1 MADSEKDILPQEG
14 TSRAGESFPTAPDSP
29 GVGRPVYS
37 GGDSLCQEWGDVE
50 SLDEET
56 ERRNMVERILTEME
70 GQAMEGLE
78 SDLTG
83 SSLSLHS
90 GIESDLALTQETP
103 KPQRRVSQRKRR
115 IVEKPQLDSDDDTP
129 QIMVVASKPRTTKK
143 TAPVKTGTTGLEKE
157 ATQPV
162 AGPSKPV
169 TRAGGESHPKVL
181 QHADMLGSKIEEG
194 IAAILEEIAR
204 SKNLKGGVIKNI
216 KDAAKTIRAASET
229 LVERSATVECAEL
242 RKENTRLSQE
252 LTSQRQLLNAMREE
266 CGKMRKEMI
275 ALQRQVYSS
284 PDSQVGRLQTT
295 NEELE
300 RQVREYS
307 IENVRLKQQVM
318 AGNCELRKLRREAG
332 KTEAGKEAPPS
343 APAPTPMETP
353 DETSAPAPSVGPSP
367 AEDAESR
374 LVRRIGELFNPRF
387 AKLEEGLL
395 QAQRGKAPSK
405 PGAPKSAPRPPANR
419 AAAVGAKKGSLS
431 QPAPVVRAEEPAGAP
446 PPPNVNKEG
455 WATVVRRGK
464 KSRTTNA
471 QSAPATQQNTAES
484 AAAAQQNAA
493 KKKAAAERRRRKRR
507 LKPPSSSAIA
517 ITIDPAAE
525 EGGLTYESVLREAKE
540 KISLADLGITDLRFR
555 LGVTGCRILEVPGA
569 DTGDK
574 ANSLAAKLAEIVPEG
589 SVRVTRPEK
598 SAEIRISDLDDS
610 ATAEDVVAAVVR
622 QGGCAELSVKTGEVR
637 RTPSGVG
644 SIWVRCPVAAAKALT
659 EAGRVKV
666 GWTMARVQ
674 SLDPRP
680 MRCYR
685 CLLTGHVGRRCT
697 AGEDCSDKCYRCG
710 QGGHKAAR
718 CAEPSP
724 KCWYCA
730 AANRKSDHRVGS
742 TKQCRLPKARA
753 AAAAQVTGGG
763 GGFDGHLSLISV
775 GIESILDPR
784 VEDC

>member
-1 MADSEKDILPQEG
+1 MADSKKHNLPQEG

-37 GGDSLCQEWGDVE
+37 GGDSLCQEWGVEDDGDVE
-50 SLDEET
+50 AQ
-56 ERRNMVERILTEME
+56 RREMVERLLQEME
-70 GQAMEGLE
+70 DQAMEGLE
-78 SDLTG
+78 SDFTG

-90 GIESDLALTQETP
+90 GIESDVTGADETP
-103 KPQRRVSQRKRR
+103 KPQRRVSQRKRK
-115 IVEKPQLDSDDDTP
+115 IVEKTHLDSDDDAP
-129 QIMVVASKPRTTKK
+129 QILVVAPKPATTKK
-143 TAPVKTGTTGLEKE
+143 KAPAKTGTGPKSKEKE
-157 ATQPV
+157 AAEPV
-162 AGPSKPV
+162 AGPSRSL
-169 TRAGGESHPKVL
+169 TCAGGESHPKEL
-181 QHADMLGSKIEEG
+181 QHADRLGAIIEEG
-194 IAAILEEIAR
+194 ISAILEEIAR

-252 LTSQRQLLNAMREE
+252 LASQRQLLNAMRDE
-266 CGKMRKEMI
+266 CGKMRADMI
-275 ALQRQVYSS
+275 QLQRQVYSS
-284 PDSQVGRLQTT
+284 PDTQVGRLQTT
-295 NEELE
+295 NEDLE
-300 RQVREYS
+300 RQVQQYCT
-307 IENVRLKQQVM
+307 ENVRLKQQVM
-318 AGNCELRKLRREAG
+318 AGNCELRKLKREAE
-332 KTEAGKEAPPS
+332 KAAADRTAQAEPS
-343 APAPTPMETP
+343 QIETPEETPAPTP
-353 DETSAPAPSVGPSP
+353 SAGPSP
-367 AEDAESR
+367 AEDSESR
-374 LVRRIGELFNPRF
+374 LIRRIGELFNPRF
-387 AKLEEGLL
+387 ALLEEGLL
-395 QAQRGKAPSK
+395 QVQRGKPPPK
-405 PGAPKSAPRPPANR
+405 QGAAKNAPRPPANR
-419 AAAVGAKKGSLS
+419 AAAASKKGSLS
-431 QPAPVVRAEEPAGAP
+431 QPAPVVRAENTEGAP
-446 PPPNVNKEG
+446 SPSNNNREG

-464 KSRTTNA
+464 RSRTTNA
-471 QSAPATQQNTAES
+471 QSAPATQTNTAES
-484 AAAAQQNAA
+484 AAASQQQAA

-507 LKPPSSSAIA
+507 FKPPSSSAIA

-525 EGGLTYESVLREAKE
+525 EGGLTYESVLREAKD

-574 ANSLAAKLAEIVPEG
+574 ANSLAARLAEIVPGG

-598 SAEIRISDLDDS
+598 SAELRISDLDDS

-622 QGGCAELSVKTGEVR
+622 QGGCAELSVKAGEVR

-644 SIWVRCPVAAAKALT
+644 TIWVRCPVAAAKALT

-742 TKQCRLPKARA
+742 TKACRLPKARA

-763 GGFDGHLSLISV
+763 GDSM
-775 GIESILDPR
+775 DT
-784 VEDC
+784 

>member
-1 MADSEKDILPQEG
+1 MAEANKQNIPQEG
-14 TSRAGESFPTAPDSP
+14 TSGAGESLPTAPVQP
-29 GVGRPVYS
+29 GVGSPMYS
-37 GGDSLCQEWGDVE
+37 GGDNLGHEWEREREEELDVE
-50 SLDEET
+50 I
-56 ERRNMVERILTEME
+56 ERRQMVERLLLELE
-70 GQAMEGLE
+70 GEAMEGLDSE
-78 SDLTG
+78 FSG
-83 SSLSLHS
+83 SSLSLNSETDMDSNIS
-90 GIESDLALTQETP
+90 GTP
-103 KPQRRVSQRKRR
+103 MPQRRSQRKRR
-115 IVEKPQLDSDDDTP
+115 IVEKSKLDSDDDAP
-129 QIMVVASKPRTTKK
+129 EIIFKAPAQKPAKTSTAKK
-143 TAPVKTGTTGLEKE
+143 TPVSKMGTTTGQTGAK
-157 ATQPV
+157 ATQAIPQKKTMEEAASV
-162 AGPSKPV
+162 AGTSRPSTCV
-169 TRAGGESHPKVL
+169 AGDSHQKEL
-181 QHADMLGSKIEEG
+181 QRADMLGATIEEG
-194 IAAILEEIAR
+194 ITAILEEIAR

-242 RKENTRLSQE
+242 RRENARLSQE
-252 LTSQRQLLNAMREE
+252 LANQRQLLDAMRQE
-266 CGKMRKEMI
+266 CGKMRADMI

-284 PDSQVGRLQTT
+284 PDTQMGRLQTN
-295 NEELE
+295 NEDLE
-300 RQVREYS
+300 RQVQEYCS
-307 IENVRLKQQVM
+307 ENVRLKQQVM
-318 AGNCELRKLRREAG
+318 AGNCELRKLRREAEKAATG
-332 KTEAGKEAPPS
+332 TAPQS
-343 APAPTPMETP
+343 APLPMETP
-353 DETSAPAPSVGPSP
+353 DGTPAPAPSVGPEP
-367 AEDAESR
+367 TEDAETR
-374 LVRRIGELFNPRF
+374 IVRRIGELFNPRF

-395 QAQRGKAPSK
+395 LVRGGRPI
-405 PGAPKSAPRPPANR
+405 PKSGTSKDAPQLPTKRVAPA
-419 AAAVGAKKGSLS
+419 GTKKKGSLS

-484 AAAAQQNAA
+484 AAALQQQAA
-493 KKKAAAERRRRKRR
+493 KKKAAAERRRKKRR

-517 ITIDPAAE
+517 ITIEPAAE

-574 ANSLAAKLAEIVPEG
+574 ANSLAARLAEIVPEG
-589 SVRVTRPEK
+589 RVRVTRPEK
-598 SAEIRISDLDDS
+598 SAELRISDLDDS

-622 QGGCAELSVKTGEVR
+622 QGGCAELSVKAGEVR

-644 SIWVRCPVAAAKALT
+644 TVWVRCPVAAAKALI

-763 GGFDGHLSLISV
+763 GDSM
-775 GIESILDPR
+775 DT
-784 VEDC
+784 